1 MKKIKSLSERRL
13 IIPAK
18 LNGKDANFLIDTG
31 ATVALISDR
40 LKKKYGLIVGR
51 KFPRSLV
58 GAGGSFS
65 AYYCNTPATLE
76 DKTLTQFLLADI
88 SNVAESIKRETGIE
102 IHGIISLPQ
111 MEFVGMQIDA
121 NDHMIIIE

>member
-1 MKKIKSLSERRL
+1 MKKIKSLSEKRL

-31 ATVALISDR
+31 ATVGLISDR
-40 LKKKYGLIVGR
+40 IRKKYGLIVGR
-51 KFPRSLV
+51 KFPGSLV

>member
-1 MKKIKSLSERRL
+1 MKKIKSLSEKRL
-13 IIPAK
+13 IIPAR
-18 LNGKDANFLIDTG
+18 LNGKDANFLVDTG

-40 LKKKYGLIVGR
+40 IKKKYGLIVGR
-51 KFPRSLV
+51 EFPGSLI

-111 MEFVGMQIDA
+111 MQFVGMQIDA
-121 NDHMIIIE
+121 NDHLIILE

>member
-1 MKKIKSLSERRL
+1 MKKIKSLSEKRL

-51 KFPRSLV
+51 RFPGSLV

-88 SNVAESIKRETGIE
+88 DNVVESIKRETGIE

-111 MEFVGMQIDA
+111 MQFVGMQIDA
-121 NDHMIIIE
+121 NDHLVILE

>member
-1 MKKIKSLSERRL
+1 MKKIKSLSEKRL

-40 LKKKYGLIVGR
+40 IKKKYGLIVGR
-51 KFPRSLV
+51 KFPGSLV

-65 AYYCNTPATLE
+65 AYYCIMVSFMMT
-76 DKTLTQFLLADI
+76 
-88 SNVAESIKRETGIE
+88 
-102 IHGIISLPQ
+102 
-111 MEFVGMQIDA
+111 
-121 NDHMIIIE
+121 

>member
-1 MKKIKSLSERRL
+1 MKKIKSLSEKRL

-51 KFPRSLV
+51 RFPGSLV

-65 AYYCNTPATLE
+65 ADYCNTPATLE

-88 SNVAESIKRETGIE
+88 DNVVESIKRETGIE

-111 MEFVGMQIDA
+111 MQFVGMQIDA
-121 NDHMIIIE
+121 NDHLVILE